1 MNLEPDCKLDI
12 KYEKD
17 GKDYIP
23 VIGTDEVWGTKGGNK
38 LSKSNSVACRGSKR
52 EELLK
57 YGTEFTIIPHT
68 KKDGLFILKS
78 NTVKSEIEDLQD
90 LEEEISSPIDVD
102 LQDLLDDSDIKEVN
116 SSLFQ
121 L

>member
-1 MNLEPDCKLDI
+1 M
-12 KYEKD
+12 
-17 GKDYIP
+17 
-23 VIGTDEVWGTKGGNK
+23 
-38 LSKSNSVACRGSKR
+38 SKN
-52 EELLK
+52 EELSK

-78 NTVKSEIEDLQD
+78 NTIKSEIEDLQD